1 MAPPRN
7 RDFQASQVAIG
18 RIAMQLPPGLREPR
32 RHPPVLDALA
42 FLIETPT
49 KDSFLRFAM
58 APVVALPTQSM
69 RERVSAQEWDT
80 RVNLAAC
87 YRLVAL
93 YGMTDLVY
101 NHITARVPGSDA
113 HVLINPYGM
122 LYDEITASSLIK
134 IDLEGRTVLQPDH
147 DYSVNAAGYVI
158 HSAVH
163 SARHD
168 AHCVIHTHTRA
179 GTAVSALADGLM
191 PLSQTAMRFAD
202 QLAYH
207 DYEGPAFN
215 RGERERLVADL
226 GDKNAMILRNHGLLV
241 CAASIPQAFNLIY
254 WLEQAC
260 RIQIDIL
267 SCGRPLKLPASDV
280 VVDTSEALSGA
291 EITLDNESKTNPHVA
306 PAAGQPTGYG
316 LLEWPALRRRLD
328 RLDPSYAH

>member
-1 MAPPRN
+1 MAR
-7 RDFQASQVAIG
+7 V
-18 RIAMQLPPGLREPR
+18 LPLTSRSLREG
-32 RHPPVLDALA
+32 
-42 FLIETPT
+42 
-49 KDSFLRFAM
+49 
-58 APVVALPTQSM
+58 
-69 RERVSAQEWDT
+69 VSAQEWDA

-87 YRLVAL
+87 YRLMSV

-101 NHITARVPGSDA
+101 NHITARVPGSED
-113 HVLINPYGM
+113 HILINAYGM
-122 LYDEITASSLIK
+122 LYDEITGSSLIK

-179 GTAVSALADGLM
+179 GTAVSALADGLL
-191 PLSQTAMRFAD
+191 PLSQTAMRFAGH
-202 QLAYH
+202 LAYH

-215 RGERERLVADL
+215 RGERERLVVDL

-241 CAASIPQAFNLIY
+241 CAPSIPQAFNLIY

-267 SCGRPLKLPASDV
+267 SCGRPLSVPTSDV
-280 VVDTSEALSGA
+280 VEGTSAALSGG
-291 EITLDNESKTNPHVA
+291 EITLDNESDTNPHLT
-306 PAAGQPTGYG
+306 AARLTTAARNAQSGYG

-328 RLDPSYAH
+328 RLDPSYAD

>member
-1 MAPPRN
+1 MASVLPLNKR
-7 RDFQASQVAIG
+7 S
-18 RIAMQLPPGLREPR
+18 MQ
-32 RHPPVLDALA
+32 
-42 FLIETPT
+42 
-49 KDSFLRFAM
+49 
-58 APVVALPTQSM
+58 
-69 RERVSAQEWDT
+69 ERVSVQEWET
-80 RVNLAAC
+80 RVDLAAC

-101 NHITARVPGSDA
+101 NHITARVPGTED

-134 IDLEGRTVLQPDH
+134 IDLDGKTVLQPDH

-168 AHCVIHTHTRA
+168 AYCVIHTHTRA

-191 PLSQTAMRFAD
+191 PLSQTAMRFAGH
-202 QLAYH
+202 LAYH

-215 RGERERLVADL
+215 SGERERLVADL
-226 GDKNAMILRNHGLLV
+226 GTKNAMILRNHGLLV
-241 CAASIPQAFNLIY
+241 CAPSIPQAFNLIY

-260 RIQIDIL
+260 KIQIDIL
-267 SCGRPLKLPASDV
+267 SCGRALHTPAHDV
-280 VVDTSEALSGA
+280 VEGTADALSGA
-291 EITLDNESKTNPHVA
+291 EITLDNEASTNPHVKA
-306 PAAGQPTGYG
+306 DAAKGQTGYG

-328 RLDPSYAH
+328 RLDASYAD